1 MSPSRQFRQRAGVSA
16 LPSRRAP
23 DTDKPTQG
31 RARTRESLEASAAFG
46 VVEPL
51 SILVRWARLRF
62 YERIAD
68 LADVHLDRSTIS
80 ILDVVGRLGPMRMS
94 TVADA
99 IGLDRSTVSRLVA
112 TRIKDGYLQ
121 RTGDASDARASII
134 SLTDKGKT
142 ARQRLSRAWQGI
154 AVDLVADWSVED
166 QREAARLL
174 TALSNRIKG
183 DNGF

>member
-1 MSPSRQFRQRAGVSA
+1 LSQP
-16 LPSRRAP
+16 
-23 DTDKPTQG
+23 G
-31 RARTRESLEASAAFG
+31 RASRNGKRAEDQTRGRESLERSAAFG

-51 SILVRWARLRF
+51 SVLVRWARLRF

-80 ILDVVGRLGPMRMS
+80 ILDVVGRMGPLRMS

-112 TRIKDGYLQ
+112 TRIEDGYLQ

-142 ARQRLSRAWQGI
+142 ARQKLSRAWQSI
-154 AVDLVADWSVED
+154 AVGLVVDWSEED
-166 QREAARLL
+166 QLQAARLL
-174 TALSNRIKG
+174 KALSDKIRG